1 MPIGERRDLSY
12 QATLR
17 VLGAYLDREHPGRFT
32 LVEVADGFVLTIRH
46 GVDPEDTT
54 EAHFR
59 PETLAEQAAEL
70 LRNRKRRRGT
80 AKSTWPL
87 AKTDHQDFM
96 RALGHELD
104 QEDADGILI
113 DELEDGLLVTY
124 SYLDPTQGY
133 QYQKRMVTLHRDHIE
148 QILGAAHERRT
159 KQRRGLL
166 RL

>member
-1 MPIGERRDLSY
+1 MSVDGGQNLSY

-17 VLGAYLDREHPGRFT
+17 VLGAYLDDEVAGRFT
-32 LVEVADGFVLTIRH
+32 LVEVADGFILTIRH
-46 GVDPEDTT
+46 SADPGDTT

-59 PETLAEQAAEL
+59 PETLAEQAADL
-70 LRNRKRRRGT
+70 LRNRKRRRDGR
-80 AKSTWPL
+80 KPTWPL
-87 AKTDHQDFM
+87 VATNHQDFM

-124 SYLDPTQGY
+124 SYLDPTLGY
-133 QYQKRMVTLHRDHIE
+133 QFQKRMVLLHRDHIE
-148 QILGAAHERRT
+148 KILGAARERRT

-166 RL
+166 RF